1 MEILDRCFFPQEF
14 LFELLYT
21 PAISYSCPI
30 SVAFFSARK
39 LLDIR
44 PKIQYSSPKVSYRA
58 FRFLAAGLSIK
69 VKFVRFELYLPCVIR
84 ERKNLFLLSL
94 ILSLLLFLFSSS
106 ISKRAS
112 KHPKNST
119 LKNRQNFS
127 TKNE

>member
-58 FRFLAAGLSIK
+58 IRFLAAGLSIK

-84 ERKNLFLLSL
+84 ERKNLFLVSL

-106 ISKRAS
+106 IPRKE
-112 KHPKNST
+112 
-119 LKNRQNFS
+119 RQNAL
-127 TKNE
+127 KIPP